1 MQHNLKKSRYK
12 ICFQTRSKVWIYKDS
27 RLRNFYR
34 FRSKI
39 ILKKGFIAKLFL
51 ITKNMKWTVAR
62 RQMVPYIRKQKRF
75 KYFYKNIFFTKQKLK
90 NFYGGL
96 KEFQIRNIFK
106 KNWNFKQNF
115 RTNIFISAF
124 EQRLATILFR
134 MRLIPTIFICNQIV
148 KHQGVF
154 VNLNKITSLHF
165 CIKIGDIITLSKTM
179 WNIFYLYIFERL
191 FYRYWGNGVAQWRR
205 RFFYK
210 KLHFHFY
217 RKKGYILTNFKLK
230 NKVLQFKNYFLDLE
244 ETFNESYCA
253 FKVFL
258 DKNSLKIF
266 RFFFKYIKI
275 FLQVKFKKNLK
286 KMLKICTLLKKW
298 ARPDYKFLLF
308 LLNFKIKHCFQILNY
323 FEIFIHNFMIEI
335 FLTFFTKNASNIFLN
350 DNINM
355 DFFSLNNMLN
365 IFLEKSEKNFWIEN
379 FLLSKIFYKRLKKK
393 LYLKPKNVLI
403 KRKFKLKLKNW
414 RYKRLK
420 KKKFKHWC
428 RDVQFY
434 TPNYLMVDF
443 LTLQAI
449 FIYNPEPFEIIF
461 NFSNSYKQIISFYK
475 QRAL

>member
-1 MQHNLKKSRYK
+1 
-12 ICFQTRSKVWIYKDS
+12 
-27 RLRNFYR
+27 
-34 FRSKI
+34 
-39 ILKKGFIAKLFL
+39 
-51 ITKNMKWTVAR
+51 
-62 RQMVPYIRKQKRF
+62 
-75 KYFYKNIFFTKQKLK
+75 
-90 NFYGGL
+90 
-96 KEFQIRNIFK
+96 
-106 KNWNFKQNF
+106 
-115 RTNIFISAF
+115 
-124 EQRLATILFR
+124 
-134 MRLIPTIFICNQIV
+134 
-148 KHQGVF
+148 
-154 VNLNKITSLHF
+154 
-165 CIKIGDIITLSKTM
+165 
-179 WNIFYLYIFERL
+179 
-191 FYRYWGNGVAQWRR
+191 
-205 RFFYK
+205 
-210 KLHFHFY
+210 
-217 RKKGYILTNFKLK
+217 
-230 NKVLQFKNYFLDLE
+230 
-244 ETFNESYCA
+244 
-253 FKVFL
+253 
-258 DKNSLKIF
+258 
-266 RFFFKYIKI
+266 
-275 FLQVKFKKNLK
+275 
-286 KMLKICTLLKKW
+286 MLKICTLLKKW